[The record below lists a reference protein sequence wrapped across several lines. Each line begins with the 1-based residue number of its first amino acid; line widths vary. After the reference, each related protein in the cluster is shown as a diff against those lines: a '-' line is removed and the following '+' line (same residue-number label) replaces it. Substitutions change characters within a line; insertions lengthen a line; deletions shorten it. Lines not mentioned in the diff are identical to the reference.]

1 MGRRRLTLKRGAA
14 RRTVI
19 ILLFVLVLFCVA
31 TARLFL
37 WPPTDQPVRAD
48 AVVALGGDPG
58 QLRAKKAVAL
68 ARAGY
73 APVAVISLG
82 GTPPAPCPRP
92 VPGIQIICFRADPLD
107 TRGEAEFV
115 GRLVAAR
122 HWDRIIVVSERS
134 QATRARMLFK
144 RCTTAQLVMAPVDD
158 PPSHLLYD
166 VAYEWGALTK
176 ALVLDRSC

>member
-1 MGRRRLTLKRGAA
+1 MRLGL
-14 RRTVI
+14 V
-19 ILLFVLVLFCVA
+19 LVVVLVLVLTA

-37 WPPTDQPVRAD
+37 WSPIDQPVRAD

-58 QLRAKKAVAL
+58 QLRAKKALAL
-68 ARAGY
+68 AEAGY

-82 GTPPAPCPRP
+82 GDPPAPCPRP
-92 VPGIQIICFRADPLD
+92 VSGVRTICFRADPLD

-134 QATRARMLFK
+134 QATRARLLFR
-144 RCTTAQLVMAPVDD
+144 RCTDAELVMVPVND
-158 PPSHLLYD
+158 PPSHLPYD
-166 VAYEWGALTK
+166 IVYEWGALAK
-176 ALVLDRSC
+176 ALVLDRAC

>member
-1 MGRRRLTLKRGAA
+1 
-14 RRTVI
+14 VV
-19 ILLFVLVLFCVA
+19 VLVLFLAA

-37 WPPTDQPVRAD
+37 WPPTDEPVRAD

-58 QLRAKKAVAL
+58 QLRAKKALAL
-68 ARAGY
+68 AEAGY
-73 APVAVISLG
+73 AATAVISLG
-82 GTPPAPCPRP
+82 GHPAAPCPRP
-92 VPGIQIICFRADPLD
+92 VSGVRTICFRADPLD

-134 QATRARMLFK
+134 QATRARLLFK
-144 RCTTAQLVMAPVDD
+144 RCTGAQLVMVPVTD
-158 PPSHLLYD
+158 PASHLLYD
-166 VAYEWGALTK
+166 VVYEWGALTK

>member
-1 MGRRRLTLKRGAA
+1 MSRLPPTAWGK
-14 RRTVI
+14 VI
-19 ILLFVLVLFCVA
+19 VFGTFTFVLLVIFVVVG

-37 WPPTDQPVRAD
+37 WPPTNQPVRAN

-68 ARAGY
+68 AEAGY

-82 GTPPAPCPRP
+82 GQKPAPCPHP
-92 VPGIQIICFRADPLD
+92 VPGVRIICFRADPLD

-115 GRLVAAR
+115 GQLVAAR
-122 HWDRIIVVSERS
+122 HWHGIIVVSERT

-144 RCTTAQLVMAPVDD
+144 RCTSADLVMVPVTD
-158 PPSHLLYD
+158 PRSHLVYD
-166 VAYEWGALTK
+166 VAYEWGALIK
-176 ALVLDRSC
+176 ALTVNRSC